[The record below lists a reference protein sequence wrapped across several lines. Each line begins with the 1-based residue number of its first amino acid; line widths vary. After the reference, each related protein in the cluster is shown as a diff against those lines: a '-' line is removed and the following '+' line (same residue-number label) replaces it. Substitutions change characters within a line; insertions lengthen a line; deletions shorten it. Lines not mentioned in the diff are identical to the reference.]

1 MFFFFG
7 FDLTCFGFFFVDSG
21 DGSAGASG
29 IGATG
34 SFSVGASGFS
44 TGASGFSFGASG
56 FSFGTSGFSFGVSG
70 PLDSL
75 EGYSVGDS
83 GGLGLDGSSLGGF
96 YLLLTSFG
104 TGFASGGAGDA
115 DGSAILAGSLGFSL
129 AGASSFFFSDGASS
143 PLGFDS

>member
-29 IGATG
+29 IGAAG

-44 TGASGFSFGASG
+44 AGASGFSFEA
-56 FSFGTSGFSFGVSG
+56 SGFSFGVSG

-83 GGLGLDGSSLGGF
+83 GGLGLDDSSLGGF
-96 YLLLTSFG
+96 YLLFTSFG

-115 DGSAILAGSLGFSL
+115 DGSAILAGSLGFS
-129 AGASSFFFSDGASS
+129 
-143 PLGFDS
+143 

>member
-7 FDLTCFGFFFVDSG
+7 FDLTYFGFFFLDSG

-29 IGATG
+29 IGAAG

-44 TGASGFSFGASG
+44 TGASGFSFGGS
-56 FSFGTSGFSFGVSG
+56 SFSFGVSG

-83 GGLGLDGSSLGGF
+83 GGLGLDDSSLGGF
-96 YLLLTSFG
+96 YLLFTSFG
-104 TGFASGGAGDA
+104 TDSSSGGAGDA

-129 AGASSFFFSDGASS
+129 AGASSFFLSDDTSS
-143 PLGFDS
+143 PFGFDSPGLLIN